1 LRILRLKAFNRKDRE
16 EKLQRA
22 LRKSAFSVLWR
33 IGLLFGSHARILGS
47 DRLPFL
53 FRDAAGHRNFLD

>member
-1 LRILRLKAFNRKDRE
+1 
-16 EKLQRA
+16 
-22 LRKSAFSVLWR
+22 VLWR